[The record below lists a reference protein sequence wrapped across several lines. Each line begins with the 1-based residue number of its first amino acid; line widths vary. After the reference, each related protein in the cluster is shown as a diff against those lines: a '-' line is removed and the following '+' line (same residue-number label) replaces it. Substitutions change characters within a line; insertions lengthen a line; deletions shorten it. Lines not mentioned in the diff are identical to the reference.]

1 MKISVKFQALSLAK
15 KMKLD
20 KRRTLA
26 TLDQLQPELG
36 NLALF
41 GLEQSDGDL
50 RYCTVLY

>member
-1 MKISVKFQALSLAK
+1 
-15 KMKLD
+15 MKLD

-50 RYCTVLY
+50 RYCTVLYCTVLYCTVL